1 MRETTG
7 LVGAALAACRSA
19 LERLRDDRRW
29 LGNLR
34 TRLDH
39 EFELQ
44 LSYHRAGI
52 TRREAMPPLA
62 APCGAEAHTG
72 RNDS

>member
-1 MRETTG
+1 MRETIG

-34 TRLDH
+34 TWLEHGADLH
-39 EFELQ
+39 

-52 TRREAMPPLA
+52 TQREPALPP
-62 APCGAEAHTG
+62 APSCGAELHTG
-72 RNDS
+72 RNGS